1 MAFSAA
7 LYSTVPSEFPEEIA
21 LHISLSP
28 LLVLLELLLLVLNYS
43 FVVKWL
49 SRSQEATATTTTFL
63 CSLIGCFVSL
73 CGEMKMSFFSLLFYP
88 LLKRLLKK

>member
-73 CGEMKMSFFSLLFYP
+73 CRDENVLVLSSFLYP
-88 LLKRLLKK
+88 RQKDN